1 MAQSPQSNHL
11 LSQQVINGYD
21 TVSTSNGHMNGTVS
35 NFQDITAKPGRFIC
49 RGVYPDVVH
58 LYAENGYLIWIDPAA
73 TLQVLFTYGDTKCDF
88 LCYLEPEVAGVSI
101 TSLEEPVPH
110 DRHAAD
116 RLHHKMKPF
125 HSGYWA
131 SAAGSTG
138 TRHSCLQ
145 TVLNPYSYAV
155 DSVDGHC
162 LIELRALN
170 VIQLK
175 EVKEPITRPFKLNF
189 QLVL

>member
-1 MAQSPQSNHL
+1 
-11 LSQQVINGYD
+11 
-21 TVSTSNGHMNGTVS
+21 
-35 NFQDITAKPGRFIC
+35 
-49 RGVYPDVVH
+49 
-58 LYAENGYLIWIDPAA
+58 
-73 TLQVLFTYGDTKCDF
+73 
-88 LCYLEPEVAGVSI
+88 CYLEPEVAGVSI
-101 TSLEEPVPH
+101 TSLGESASQ
-110 DRHAAD
+110 DRRAID
-116 RLHHKMKPF
+116 RLQHMKPF
-125 HSGYWA
+125 HSGYFA

-170 VIQLK
+170 ENQLK